1 MLLIWFLGCPD
12 LHPHNALSLLTPWAS
27 SYDVSCATPCP
38 SQEWIRDVAL
48 PAWEPEAFDDK
59 RKLRDAEKKVPGT
72 IRAVFFQGLAIKDS
86 TKLIQ
91 QGKARQVLLDAS
103 TLAYKASGRR
113 LKHVTF
119 AMDEQGKFMLESK
132 TSGVFK
138 FLPAE
143 GPKDSV
149 EHISGVTVKLPST
162 LAITEKH
169 SISKCSL
176 EHAAQVEEGRIG
188 QSIMKLF
195 DPWQRAKIE
204 TGRAEGLNKFILQNY
219 GGLTVEASVGVG
231 CGEDAELKSQRPAA
245 PAKAAARPKTL

>member
-1 MLLIWFLGCPD
+1 M
-12 LHPHNALSLLTPWAS
+12 
-27 SYDVSCATPCP
+27 
-38 SQEWIRDVAL
+38 
-48 PAWEPEAFDDK
+48 FDDG
-59 RKLRDAEKKVPGT
+59 RKLKDAEKKVPGT
-72 IRAVFFQGLAIKDS
+72 IRALFFQGLAIKDS
-86 TKLIQ
+86 TKWIQ

-103 TLAYKASGRR
+103 TLAYKASGSR

-162 LAITEKH
+162 LAVTEDH

-176 EHAAQVEEGRIG
+176 EHAALVEEGRIS

-195 DPWQRAKIE
+195 DPCQQAKIE
-204 TGRAEGLNKFILQNY
+204 TGRAECLNKFILQKY
-219 GGLTVEASVGVG
+219 GALIAEASEAVGS
-231 CGEDAELKSQRPAA
+231 EEEAELKSQKSQKPAA